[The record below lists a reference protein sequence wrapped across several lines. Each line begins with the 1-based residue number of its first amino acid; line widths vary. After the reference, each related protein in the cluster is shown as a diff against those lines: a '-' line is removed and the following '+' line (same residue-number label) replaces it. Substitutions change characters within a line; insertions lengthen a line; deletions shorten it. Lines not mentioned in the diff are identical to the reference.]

1 MSTSFSE
8 STGANRRVSLDYF
21 TKIHVTVSA
30 FDEARGY
37 ETVIFPIPKKLADL
51 IENRLSCIDHFKID
65 GDPNFYRG
73 FLIEE
78 LDWKPAA

>member
-1 MSTSFSE
+1 MSTSFSG
-8 STGANRRVSLDYF
+8 SPGANHKVSLDYF
-21 TKIHVTVSA
+21 TNINVTLSA
-30 FDEARGY
+30 SDEAGGY
-37 ETVIFPIPKKLADL
+37 ETVTFPIPKKLADL
-51 IENRLSCIDHFKID
+51 IENRLSSIDHFKID